1 MMEILARA
9 IDYKD
14 AECVEMFRLGGP
26 LFGFLPYSGNGDQ
39 IEYAMEGSLKELM
52 KNRGER
58 NKSLVAGLKEDANS
72 DVLLNK
78 ACEDA
83 QMGRMTRPRPI
94 NEFDLEKVV
103 LSPRFAVEQ
112 GNVSCRYLSILCQI
126 SVFISMS
133 GLDDAGKPKFRAIDD
148 FSRSQINACTAAAE
162 KIRCDTL
169 DMFHDTLREMHMRL
183 KVRVLRF

>member
-1 MMEILARA
+1 MGLAIVCSFYIRLLCQVSKTVNGPMMEILAKA

-58 NKSLVAGLKEDANS
+58 NKSLLAGLKEAANS
-72 DVLLNK
+72 EVLLNK

-112 GNVSCRYLSILCQI
+112 GTIVALLSPIVVLD
-126 SVFISMS
+126 ISMYS
-133 GLDDAGKPKFRAIDD
+133 Y
-148 FSRSQINACTAAAE
+148 
-162 KIRCDTL
+162 
-169 DMFHDTLREMHMRL
+169 
-183 KVRVLRF
+183 VRPR